1 MPYERRK
8 DLPSAVRVSL
18 PAHAQDMYLAAYN
31 GAWDSYADP
40 DERKGPEERK
50 GDASRQESA
59 HEVAWAA
66 VTRCYE
72 KDDDGD
78 WVRKE

>member
-1 MPYERRK
+1 MKRI
-8 DLPSAVRVSL
+8 S
-18 PAHAQDMYLAAYN
+18 HATALRNVYRDSVAASGN
-31 GAWDSYADP
+31 VLKNRTRGDSYADP

-50 GDASRQESA
+50 GDASCQESA